1 RFWPLACRHADVP
14 WIREW
19 RNQLWAEAA
28 AREAAGEA
36 WWLSEEP
43 AQQGAATEQAARL
56 IVDAWGDKVRGSIL
70 GRSRVTTAEL
80 LGHVLEIPIAQQNK
94 AAQMRVAGILKGE
107 GWKRER
113 TAGSRYW
120 IKEAQE

>member
-1 RFWPLACRHADVP
+1 RPPYGKAYVNRPRQCILVGTTNAEEWLSDTTGNRRFWPLACRHADVP

-43 AQQGAATEQAARL
+43 AQQGAA
-56 IVDAWGDKVRGSIL
+56 
-70 GRSRVTTAEL
+70 
-80 LGHVLEIPIAQQNK
+80 
-94 AAQMRVAGILKGE
+94 
-107 GWKRER
+107 
-113 TAGSRYW
+113 
-120 IKEAQE
+120 